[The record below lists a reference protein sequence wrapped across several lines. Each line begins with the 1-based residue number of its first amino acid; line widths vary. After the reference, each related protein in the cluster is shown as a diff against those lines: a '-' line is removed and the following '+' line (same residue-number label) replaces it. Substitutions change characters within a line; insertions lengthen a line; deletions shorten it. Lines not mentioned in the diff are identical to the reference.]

1 MARIPMSPT
10 PINSKTETAKET
22 QRWLNELIDRA
33 DAGDATALS
42 ELRRL
47 LDQVPWLISQLGGDL
62 AKQAANSLISGI
74 TGKHLASKELVLRRL
89 DLMRAEL
96 GGPNPS
102 AIEKLL
108 VDRVVACLL
117 QAQHADYMAAEAD
130 DDSVAIGDYH
140 QRRQDRANRRV
151 LLAVKTLATVR
162 RLALPIRV
170 DVNVTGGVE
179 TKPAK
184 PTHPSLPSWERAPST
199 N

>member
-1 MARIPMSPT
+1 MSRKLTSPT
-10 PINSKTETAKET
+10 PISSEAETPKEV

-47 LDQVPWLISQLGGDL
+47 LDKVPWLISHLGGDL
-62 AKQAANSLISGI
+62 AEQAANSLISSI
-74 TGKHLASKELVLRRL
+74 TGKHLASKELVLHRL
-89 DLMRAEL
+89 DMMRAEL
-96 GGPNPS
+96 AGPNPS
-102 AIEKLL
+102 ATEKLL

-117 QAQHADYMAAEAD
+117 QSQHADYMAAEAS

-140 QRRQDRANRRV
+140 QRRQDRANRRL
-151 LLAVKTLATVR
+151 LLAIKTLATVR

-170 DVNVTGGVE
+170 DLNVAGSVE

-184 PTHPSLPSWERAPST
+184 PTHPALPNWDRVPSA